1 MEIVWAS
8 AVTGAFGVL
17 MLLIEKGRR
26 ENVRDHGFVK
36 DRLDSIKEDIA
47 DIDDDISNIEAK
59 IDTHLN
65 NHITNQFNLE
75 NLKFKTGEKVKAARD
90 NNGSKKR

>member
-47 DIDDDISNIEAK
+47 DIDSDLNVIELK
-59 IDTHLN
+59 IDGHLSD
-65 NHITNQFNLE
+65 HASPS
-75 NLKFKTGEKVKAARD
+75 LKKG
-90 NNGSKKR
+90 KK

>member
-1 MEIVWAS
+1 MDTTWA
-8 AVTGAFGVL
+8 AVVTGAFGLL

-47 DIDDDISNIEAK
+47 DLDTDISVIEAK
-59 IDTHLN
+59 IDTHILD
-65 NHITNQFNLE
+65 HSVGAVEQSF
-75 NLKFKTGEKVKAARD
+75 APAR
-90 NNGSKKR
+90 KKPNKKK

>member
-1 MEIVWAS
+1 MDATWA
-8 AVTGAFGVL
+8 AVVTGSFGLL

-47 DIDDDISNIEAK
+47 DIDTDISVLEAK
-59 IDTHLN
+59 IDTHIID
-65 NHITNQFNLE
+65 HSVGAVE
-75 NLKFKTGEKVKAARD
+75 HSVAPVR
-90 NNGSKKR
+90 KKPNKKK

>member
-1 MEIVWAS
+1 LDATWA
-8 AVTGAFGVL
+8 AVVTGAFGLL

-47 DIDDDISNIEAK
+47 DLDTDISVIEAK
-59 IDTHLN
+59 IDTHILD
-65 NHITNQFNLE
+65 HVVGTVE
-75 NLKFKTGEKVKAARD
+75 HSVVPVR
-90 NNGSKKR
+90 KKPNKKK

>member
-1 MEIVWAS
+1 MDATWA
-8 AVTGAFGVL
+8 AVVTGAFGLL

-47 DIDDDISNIEAK
+47 DLDTDISVIEAK
-59 IDTHLN
+59 IDTHILD
-65 NHITNQFNLE
+65 HVVGTVE
-75 NLKFKTGEKVKAARD
+75 HSVVPVR
-90 NNGSKKR
+90 KKPNKKK